1 MNGNKLISTYNQ
13 CLRIKRQHGLY
24 LLQLNLI
31 IIGGGENNEAAPLVK
46 KPMLLLLGESNV
58 WCSLGPIRAV
68 IEKWVIHW
76 TEQLFE
82 SLDLNLTNY

>member
-31 IIGGGENNEAAPLVK
+31 IIGGGE
-46 KPMLLLLGESNV
+46 
-58 WCSLGPIRAV
+58 
-68 IEKWVIHW
+68 
-76 TEQLFE
+76 
-82 SLDLNLTNY
+82 